1 MSRVRRQW
9 VLGGAE
15 DIAGLGPEREE
26 LRSWLIDTPTG
37 VRSGRVTYLEK
48 LGGLSG
54 SALTTVGAGPKASS
68 ASLWRDE
75 MRRRA
80 DRAPTPRPRP
90 ALMPPTSNERRSNP
104 PPSIIRPAFQTR
116 VLPATTVLSSRS
128 PNDCVLGRAPAQGR
142 AGGSQGLSGG
152 LAVDSG
158 AGAAEN
164 WARGGPM
171 VALERLTGG
180 LPDLQHSPRKS
191 GERLTD
197 EHGRREGRYR

>member
-1 MSRVRRQW
+1 
-9 VLGGAE
+9 
-15 DIAGLGPEREE
+15 
-26 LRSWLIDTPTG
+26 
-37 VRSGRVTYLEK
+37 
-48 LGGLSG
+48 
-54 SALTTVGAGPKASS
+54 
-68 ASLWRDE
+68 
-75 MRRRA
+75 
-80 DRAPTPRPRP
+80 
-90 ALMPPTSNERRSNP
+90 
-104 PPSIIRPAFQTR
+104 
-116 VLPATTVLSSRS
+116 
-128 PNDCVLGRAPAQGR
+128 VLGRAPAQGR

-197 EHGRREGRYR
+197 EHGRREGRYRWPRWPRVGSSWAWLQVGLRGWSGWVRRDFLEVGSLPLAVLRQPVRKHGWRPRSLHPLLRSTSFSAALTCAH